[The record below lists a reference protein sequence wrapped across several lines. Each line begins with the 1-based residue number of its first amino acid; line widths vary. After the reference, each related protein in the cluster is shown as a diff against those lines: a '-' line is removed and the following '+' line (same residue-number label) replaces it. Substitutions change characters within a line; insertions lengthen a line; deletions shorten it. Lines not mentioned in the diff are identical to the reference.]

1 MNFINKL
8 AKTAIVLTLGLMA
21 CGPPPYTM
29 TPPDSFKRF
38 EDSNEF
44 KLITAQGVMLKAREV
59 ENYPEA
65 SLEFWTDAL
74 TGHLESQ
81 GYVVKSSDCF
91 KTARG
96 RDACTVDFML
106 PHGAEDWVL
115 SETLF
120 VVDDTIVVVETAGP
134 YDRFATIEEDL
145 KTALETFEPNI

>member
-1 MNFINKL
+1 MPVINTIMKISVAMTL
-8 AKTAIVLTLGLMA
+8 ALVA

-44 KLITAQGVMLKAREV
+44 KLITAHGVMLKAREV

-81 GYVVKSSDCF
+81 GYVVKSNNCF
-91 KTARG
+91 KTLKG
-96 RDACTVDFML
+96 RDGCTVDFML

-145 KTALETFEPNI
+145 RAALKTFEPNI